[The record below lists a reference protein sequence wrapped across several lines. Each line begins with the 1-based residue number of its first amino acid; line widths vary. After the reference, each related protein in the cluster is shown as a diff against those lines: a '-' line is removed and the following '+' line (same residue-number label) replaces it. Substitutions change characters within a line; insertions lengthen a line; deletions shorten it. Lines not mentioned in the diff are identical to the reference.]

1 MKIMIKFVNF
11 DECLKEMENRYK
23 NNENV
28 RKPLKNFENSLI
40 ITCVKENHGFL
51 MKINKDQG
59 IEITDGV
66 IDDSV
71 PLQVHFRSKQIL
83 IDMFNKTLSPLK
95 AYSTGKI
102 KIVKGKKSLLIKLR
116 KLLF

>member
-1 MKIMIKFVNF
+1 MSKFVNF

-28 RKPLKNFENSLI
+28 RKPLKNFENTLI
-40 ITCVKENHGFL
+40 ITCVKENHGVL
-51 MKINKDQG
+51 IKINKDQG
-59 IEITDGV
+59 IEIKDGV

-102 KIVKGKKSLLIKLR
+102 KIIKGKKSLLIKLR